1 MMPRPYL
8 PMAPA
13 PFTTGLVLALFL
25 VPGLAVAGP
34 SLSGSYQA
42 EPFGRMELT
51 TQGSHVIGTAV
62 EGGACRFDAS
72 RKVLEGDFEGSVLV
86 ARLTL
91 CLTGELCPQEQ
102 SYSVLGFYNE
112 EDGSLVAH
120 VRLREGCY
128 SVGLPRSGRFVLTPV
143 KKELPEEEVPTSGT
157 EGAEG
162 AASGSRNP
170 RMEAAR
176 EANLRGDQLYKSKK
190 FFEAARQFKQ
200 SQEHDPG
207 DTNWPAYLGRGSSL
221 LKMGETELAIK
232 DLERARLA
240 NASQAPGAKD
250 LNILYML
257 GCAYGQKG
265 EKRKALEYLRSAV
278 EAGYPLH
285 KAAEADPD
293 LKRALGSDPQFKD
306 LVTKSLAQ
314 QNRGTAGSGSPGP

>member
-1 MMPRPYL
+1 
-8 PMAPA
+8 MAPA
-13 PFTTGLVLALFL
+13 PFITGLVLALFL

-42 EPFGRMELT
+42 ELFGRMELT
-51 TQGSHVIGTAV
+51 TQGTHVIGTAV

-102 SYSVLGFYNE
+102 SYNVLGFYNE
-112 EDGSLVAH
+112 VDGSLVAY
-120 VRLREGCY
+120 VRLREGC
-128 SVGLPRSGRFVLTPV
+128 SSAGLPRSGRFVLTPV
-143 KKELPEEEVPTSGT
+143 KKEIPKEVPTSG
-157 EGAEG
+157 AEG
-162 AASGSRNP
+162 DASGQRNP

-190 FFEAARQFKQ
+190 FLEAAKLFKQ
-200 SQEHDPG
+200 SQEYDSG
-207 DTNWPAYLGRGSSL
+207 DSNWPAYLGRGSSL
-221 LKMGETELAIK
+221 LKMGETEQAIK
-232 DLERARLA
+232 DLERARTA
-240 NASQAPGAKD
+240 NANQAPEAKD
-250 LNILYML
+250 LDILYML

-265 EKRKALEYLRSAV
+265 EKRRALEYLKSAV

-293 LKRALGSDPQFKD
+293 LKRVLGSDPQFKD